1 MMGLAILSD
10 KSFATRCIPCV
21 VYEKGPH
28 IMPLKNKLLLFL
40 QLEYMLLNCVFNDK
54 PCHPAKCI
62 NHALVLSRSQVKDTQ
77 VPIPGE
83 PL

>member
-1 MMGLAILSD
+1 
-10 KSFATRCIPCV
+10 
-21 VYEKGPH
+21 
-28 IMPLKNKLLLFL
+28 LLLFL